1 MTTPSY
7 TADETSG
14 IPEPSRVP
22 QPSPIPGL
30 PTVWRIDLPHSPA
43 AVPLAR
49 AMIRAVLVEL
59 GQEARPERETAEL
72 LTAEVV
78 ANAVEHTPGGRIELC
93 VELLPR
99 GFQVEVHDQ
108 GQDVPIGLNLLIPAL
123 PDPPRTDDLAEH
135 GRGLILI
142 RALSA
147 DSGCRLTGTGK
158 AVWFTLR

>member
-1 MTTPSY
+1 MT
-7 TADETSG
+7 
-14 IPEPSRVP
+14 
-22 QPSPIPGL
+22 SPTCLAGEFPDR

-49 AMIRAVLVEL
+49 AMIRTVLVEL
-59 GQEARPERETAEL
+59 GQDTGPDTDTAEL

-78 ANAVEHTPGGRIELC
+78 ANAVEHTPAGGIELY
-93 VELLPR
+93 VELLPQ
-99 GFQVEVHDQ
+99 GFQVEVRDE
-108 GQDVPIGLNLLIPAL
+108 GIDVPVGLNLLIPTQ
-123 PDPPRTDDLAEH
+123 PDPPRGDDLAEH

-158 AVWFTLR
+158 AVWFTLH

>member
-1 MTTPSY
+1 MTSPTP
-7 TADETSG
+7 TTGEFPD
-14 IPEPSRVP
+14 
-22 QPSPIPGL
+22 Q
-30 PTVWRIDLPHSPA
+30 PTVWRIDLPHSSS

-49 AMIRAVLVEL
+49 AMIRTVLIEL
-59 GQEARPERETAEL
+59 GQNSGPDTDTAEL

-78 ANAVEHTPGGRIELC
+78 ANAVEHTPTGPIELF
-93 VELLPR
+93 VELLPH

-108 GQDVPIGLNLLIPAL
+108 GLDFPVGLNLLIPAQ
-123 PDPPRTDDLAEH
+123 PDPPQSDDLAEH

>member
-1 MTTPSY
+1 MTSPTC
-7 TADETSG
+7 TAGEFPD
-14 IPEPSRVP
+14 R
-22 QPSPIPGL
+22 

-49 AMIRAVLVEL
+49 AMVRTVLVEL
-59 GQEARPERETAEL
+59 GQDAGPDTDTAEL

-78 ANAVEHTPGGRIELC
+78 ANAVEHTPHGPIELF
-93 VELLPR
+93 VELLPH

-108 GQDVPIGLNLLIPAL
+108 GLDFPVGLNLLIPAQ
-123 PDPPRTDDLAEH
+123 PDPPETGEMDEH